1 MTSDLDIYRSAQVLI
16 REHGDNTAPRVAK
29 RADAMLE
36 MSKVES
42 AAVWQLSARS
52 KVHRLRIEVMS
63 ALGQKR
69 TSSTLAIYVPFRGQS
84 GPQSQISRPCNAMQD
99 ICRLGGSLFTPLQL
113 PISMTA
119 VTRSLMS

>member
-1 MTSDLDIYRSAQVLI
+1 MFFNNRKSAQAIVILYSI
-16 REHGDNTAPRVAK
+16 REHGDNIAPRVAK

-69 TSSTLAIYVPFRGQS
+69 TSS
-84 GPQSQISRPCNAMQD
+84 
-99 ICRLGGSLFTPLQL
+99 GGSN
-113 PISMTA
+113 
-119 VTRSLMS
+119 